1 MCYEVANDIIRQKV
15 KTKIRRTITKM
26 KKILFMLALF
36 ITSCSMVVW
45 SDINDYKGCVI
56 LKVEHDSVGTI
67 DTYHYTLRD
76 ALTGEFYKIPINP
89 DFHFFEEGDTIK

>member
-1 MCYEVANDIIRQKV
+1 
-15 KTKIRRTITKM
+15 
-26 KKILFMLALF
+26 
-36 ITSCSMVVW
+36 MVVW

-89 DFHFFEEGDTIK
+89 NFHFFEEGDTIKINNSAQPVNVYLAIMEIS